1 MAGEEYL
8 KKIQMEKP
16 KILVESGFASD
27 ENDALEKLRDFAM
40 SLSSSKVTEVSSSPD
55 LHVIQ
60 SINTLDEVDKV
71 CNALSSRLRE
81 WYGLHFPELDNII
94 DGIAGYSKIVT
105 TGRREDLN
113 EDAFTNAGFPESKV
127 NMLNV
132 VQEKSRGGEISD
144 ENLEIVK
151 SLAQRMLDMLDLRKN
166 LEDHLEKEM
175 NNVAP
180 NLAIILGTGVAARML
195 SRTGSLKK
203 LSSLPA
209 STIQV
214 LGAERALFRSLKTGA
229 PPPKHGILFQHTLV
243 HAAPRWQRGKIARAV
258 AAKAVIAARVDV
270 YGNGVNATLMEK
282 LNLRIKEI
290 DTKYSD
296 APEPRPD
303 AANNE
308 RDHNSKA
315 WDKNKDDFKSN
326 RDSKPRG
333 GFRDKDRG
341 SSRDGDRGSFDK
353 FKKRGD
359 DRSSGGYR
367 RDDDKG
373 GFDKFKKRGGDR
385 GSGGYRRDDD
395 RGGFRRDNDRG
406 GYRRDDDRGGF
417 DKFKKRG
424 DDRGSGG
431 YRRDGDRGGFR
442 RDNDRG
448 GYLRDD
454 DKGSFDKFKKRGDD
468 RSSGGYSR
476 DNDRGG
482 FRRDNDRGGYSRD
495 NDRGGFRR
503 DNDRGGFRRDNDRGG
518 YRRDD
523 DKGGFDKFKKRSDDR
538 SSGGYGRDDDR
549 GGFRRDNDRS
559 SFGRSSG
566 GFSSGRSSERRSSG
580 YENRNRSGKSTGG
593 QGRRGGRPS
602 GDDKR
607 RGAKKPR
614 KRFDRR

>member
-1 MAGEEYL
+1 MHTVVLTELGIAVYQDDAKLYSIPFENPAEEYVAIKQQKSIPADLATRLIKEQSGVLVTDESLMSMLKNESIDAQMAGEEY
-8 KKIQMEKP
+8 
-16 KILVESGFASD
+16 
-27 ENDALEKLRDFAM
+27 
-40 SLSSSKVTEVSSSPD
+40 
-55 LHVIQ
+55 
-60 SINTLDEVDKV
+60 
-71 CNALSSRLRE
+71 
-81 WYGLHFPELDNII
+81 
-94 DGIAGYSKIVT
+94 
-105 TGRREDLN
+105 
-113 EDAFTNAGFPESKV
+113 
-127 NMLNV
+127 
-132 VQEKSRGGEISD
+132 
-144 ENLEIVK
+144 
-151 SLAQRMLDMLDLRKN
+151 
-166 LEDHLEKEM
+166 LEKEM

-395 RGGFRRDNDRG
+395 RGGFQ
-406 GYRRDDDRGGF
+406 
-417 DKFKKRG
+417 KR
-424 DDRGSGG
+424 
-431 YRRDGDRGGFR
+431 
-442 RDNDRG
+442 
-448 GYLRDD
+448 
-454 DKGSFDKFKKRGDD
+454 
-468 RSSGGYSR
+468 
-476 DNDRGG
+476 
-482 FRRDNDRGGYSRD
+482 
-495 NDRGGFRR
+495 
-503 DNDRGGFRRDNDRGG
+503 
-518 YRRDD
+518 
-523 DKGGFDKFKKRSDDR
+523 
-538 SSGGYGRDDDR
+538 
-549 GGFRRDNDRS
+549 
-559 SFGRSSG
+559 
-566 GFSSGRSSERRSSG
+566 
-580 YENRNRSGKSTGG
+580 
-593 QGRRGGRPS
+593 Q
-602 GDDKR
+602 
-607 RGAKKPR
+607 
-614 KRFDRR
+614 

>member
-1 MAGEEYL
+1 
-8 KKIQMEKP
+8 MEKP

-214 LGAERALFRSLKTGA
+214 LGAKGHCSFLFQSKPQIMISAVSQIKHASILWARDFTISRFSSDISPPRLFSCTTLSMFTLDSGNPALVNASSFRSSRLPVVTIFEYPAMPSIMLSSSGKCNPYHSRNRELSA
-229 PPPKHGILFQHTLV
+229 LHTLSTSSNV
-243 HAAPRWQRGKIARAV
+243 FIDCITCRSGLLETSVTFDDESDIAKSRSFS
-258 AAKAVIAARVDV
+258 KASFS
-270 YGNGVNATLMEK
+270 
-282 LNLRIKEI
+282 
-290 DTKYSD
+290 SD
-296 APEPRPD
+296 ANPD
-303 AANNE
+303 
-308 RDHNSKA
+308 STSI
-315 WDKNKDDFKSN
+315 F
-326 RDSKPRG
+326 
-333 GFRDKDRG
+333 
-341 SSRDGDRGSFDK
+341 
-353 FKKRGD
+353 
-359 DRSSGGYR
+359 
-367 RDDDKG
+367 
-373 GFDKFKKRGGDR
+373 
-385 GSGGYRRDDD
+385 
-395 RGGFRRDNDRG
+395 
-406 GYRRDDDRGGF
+406 
-417 DKFKKRG
+417 
-424 DDRGSGG
+424 
-431 YRRDGDRGGFR
+431 
-442 RDNDRG
+442 
-448 GYLRDD
+448 
-454 DKGSFDKFKKRGDD
+454 
-468 RSSGGYSR
+468 
-476 DNDRGG
+476 
-482 FRRDNDRGGYSRD
+482 
-495 NDRGGFRR
+495 
-503 DNDRGGFRRDNDRGG
+503 
-518 YRRDD
+518 
-523 DKGGFDKFKKRSDDR
+523 
-538 SSGGYGRDDDR
+538 
-549 GGFRRDNDRS
+549 
-559 SFGRSSG
+559 
-566 GFSSGRSSERRSSG
+566 GFSICLFSQRLQLRYSLWRCLSVLQSSC
-580 YENRNRSGKSTGG
+580 
-593 QGRRGGRPS
+593 
-602 GDDKR
+602 
-607 RGAKKPR
+607 
-614 KRFDRR
+614 

>member
-1 MAGEEYL
+1 
-8 KKIQMEKP
+8 
-16 KILVESGFASD
+16 
-27 ENDALEKLRDFAM
+27 
-40 SLSSSKVTEVSSSPD
+40 
-55 LHVIQ
+55 
-60 SINTLDEVDKV
+60 
-71 CNALSSRLRE
+71 
-81 WYGLHFPELDNII
+81 
-94 DGIAGYSKIVT
+94 
-105 TGRREDLN
+105 
-113 EDAFTNAGFPESKV
+113 
-127 NMLNV
+127 
-132 VQEKSRGGEISD
+132 
-144 ENLEIVK
+144 
-151 SLAQRMLDMLDLRKN
+151 
-166 LEDHLEKEM
+166 M

-359 DRSSGGYR
+359 DRGSGGYR

-431 YRRDGDRGGFR
+431 YRRDG
-442 RDNDRG
+442 
-448 GYLRDD
+448 
-454 DKGSFDKFKKRGDD
+454 
-468 RSSGGYSR
+468 
-476 DNDRGG
+476 
-482 FRRDNDRGGYSRD
+482 
-495 NDRGGFRR
+495 
-503 DNDRGGFRRDNDRGG
+503 
-518 YRRDD
+518 
-523 DKGGFDKFKKRSDDR
+523 
-538 SSGGYGRDDDR
+538 
-549 GGFRRDNDRS
+549 
-559 SFGRSSG
+559 
-566 GFSSGRSSERRSSG
+566 SG
-580 YENRNRSGKSTGG
+580 YPSDPKSK
-593 QGRRGGRPS
+593 RYLARYVKKHHKAPS
-602 GDDKR
+602 CARKSWKPVMIALKR
-607 RGAKKPR
+607 
-614 KRFDRR
+614 

>member
-1 MAGEEYL
+1 M
-8 KKIQMEKP
+8 
-16 KILVESGFASD
+16 
-27 ENDALEKLRDFAM
+27 
-40 SLSSSKVTEVSSSPD
+40 
-55 LHVIQ
+55 
-60 SINTLDEVDKV
+60 DKV

-353 FKKRGD
+353 FKKRD
-359 DRSSGGYR
+359 AMIVARADTAEMMIKVVLINSKNAVVIVARVDTVEMMTEVDSEETMTEADTAEMMIEVVLINSKNAAMIVALADTVEMVIEVDLDEIMTEADIVETMTKAALINSKNAAMIVAR
-367 RDDDKG
+367 ADTAEIMTEAD
-373 GFDKFKKRGGDR
+373 
-385 GSGGYRRDDD
+385 
-395 RGGFRRDNDRG
+395 
-406 GYRRDDDRGGF
+406 
-417 DKFKKRG
+417 
-424 DDRGSGG
+424 
-431 YRRDGDRGGFR
+431 
-442 RDNDRG
+442 
-448 GYLRDD
+448 
-454 DKGSFDKFKKRGDD
+454 
-468 RSSGGYSR
+468 
-476 DNDRGG
+476 
-482 FRRDNDRGGYSRD
+482 
-495 NDRGGFRR
+495 
-503 DNDRGGFRRDNDRGG
+503 
-518 YRRDD
+518 
-523 DKGGFDKFKKRSDDR
+523 
-538 SSGGYGRDDDR
+538 
-549 GGFRRDNDRS
+549 
-559 SFGRSSG
+559 
-566 GFSSGRSSERRSSG
+566 SER
-580 YENRNRSGKSTGG
+580 
-593 QGRRGGRPS
+593 
-602 GDDKR
+602 
-607 RGAKKPR
+607 
-614 KRFDRR
+614 

>member
-1 MAGEEYL
+1 MSMLKNESIDAQMAGEEYL

-214 LGAERALFRSLKTGA
+214 HYFGAEIWACVFSFLSVLPHYR
-229 PPPKHGILFQHTLV
+229 IV
-243 HAAPRWQRGKIARAV
+243 H
-258 AAKAVIAARVDV
+258 
-270 YGNGVNATLMEK
+270 E
-282 LNLRIKEI
+282 
-290 DTKYSD
+290 
-296 APEPRPD
+296 
-303 AANNE
+303 
-308 RDHNSKA
+308 
-315 WDKNKDDFKSN
+315 
-326 RDSKPRG
+326 
-333 GFRDKDRG
+333 
-341 SSRDGDRGSFDK
+341 
-353 FKKRGD
+353 
-359 DRSSGGYR
+359 
-367 RDDDKG
+367 
-373 GFDKFKKRGGDR
+373 
-385 GSGGYRRDDD
+385 
-395 RGGFRRDNDRG
+395 
-406 GYRRDDDRGGF
+406 
-417 DKFKKRG
+417 
-424 DDRGSGG
+424 
-431 YRRDGDRGGFR
+431 
-442 RDNDRG
+442 
-448 GYLRDD
+448 
-454 DKGSFDKFKKRGDD
+454 
-468 RSSGGYSR
+468 
-476 DNDRGG
+476 
-482 FRRDNDRGGYSRD
+482 
-495 NDRGGFRR
+495 
-503 DNDRGGFRRDNDRGG
+503 
-518 YRRDD
+518 
-523 DKGGFDKFKKRSDDR
+523 
-538 SSGGYGRDDDR
+538 
-549 GGFRRDNDRS
+549 
-559 SFGRSSG
+559 
-566 GFSSGRSSERRSSG
+566 
-580 YENRNRSGKSTGG
+580 
-593 QGRRGGRPS
+593 
-602 GDDKR
+602 
-607 RGAKKPR
+607 
-614 KRFDRR
+614 